1 VKNRSAYPYLW
12 HIVVLG
18 ANMLIVST
26 DKDGVTSRK
35 GSSVSQ
41 VGVQS
46 ELERRRVRMELS
58 EKQTTLTKRQ
68 KEIYEFLKDRI
79 HNRGY
84 GPTVREIGIHFKI
97 RSPNGV
103 MCHLKAL
110 EKKGLIH
117 RESNMSRAI
126 GLTEGRPND
135 TMSLPLIGTA
145 TGGERLQT
153 AVSSAETVDFKS
165 IFLGENKACLTVHG
179 STFSALGICDGDC
192 IIVDRGVQGEPG
204 TLIAAL
210 DDQHRLT
217 LCRVQENGRQPI
229 PAVPESSAAATRQIL
244 GVVAGVI
251 RNCITV
257 PPAEDDIRE

>member
-1 VKNRSAYPYLW
+1 MESSA
-12 HIVVLG
+12 
-18 ANMLIVST
+18 
-26 DKDGVTSRK
+26 
-35 GSSVSQ
+35 
-41 VGVQS
+41 
-46 ELERRRVRMELS
+46 
-58 EKQTTLTKRQ
+58 KQAALTKRQ
-68 KEIYEFLKDRI
+68 QEIYEFLKDRI

-126 GLTEGRPND
+126 GLTEGRPVA

-153 AVSSAETVDFKS
+153 AVSSAERVDFKGV
-165 IFLGENKACLTVHG
+165 FQGKNKACLNVLG

-204 TLIAAL
+204 ALIAAL

-217 LCRVQENGRQPI
+217 LCRIQENGKQPV
-229 PAVPESSAAATRQIL
+229 PAVSESSGAATRQVL
-244 GVVAGVI
+244 GVVAGVV
-251 RNCITV
+251 RNCLTV
-257 PPAEDDIRE
+257 PPAEHDVSE